1 MMVQPT
7 PLQKTPATGI
17 SQQPVAQT
25 AQSSSQEQSAKKPPL
40 NVPSQPAIQKTQP
53 VAEQAQ
59 PVSEKKS
66 KWWLWLIIA
75 LVALIVIGVG
85 VYFLFFRAA

>member
-1 MMVQPT
+1 MIQTT
-7 PLQKTPATGI
+7 PLQKMPATGI
-17 SQQPVAQT
+17 SQQSPAQA
-25 AQSSSQEQSAKKPPL
+25 AQSVSQEESAKKPPL
-40 NVPSQPAIQKTQP
+40 NVSSQPTVQKTQP

-59 PVSEKKS
+59 PVPEKKS

-75 LVALIVIGVG
+75 LAALIVIGAG